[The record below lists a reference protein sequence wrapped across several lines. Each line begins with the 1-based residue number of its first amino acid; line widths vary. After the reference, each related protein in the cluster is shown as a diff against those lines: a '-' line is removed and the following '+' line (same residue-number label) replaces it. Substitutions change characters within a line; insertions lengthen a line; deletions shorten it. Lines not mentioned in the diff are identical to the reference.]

1 MRRTVRILLLT
12 FPVLLSGCATP
23 VWIPA
28 KAPAPRASAKAAAQA
43 QPVQANAAQASEEHD
58 LLLARNTLPRLYTYT
73 GLSDTQLQQV
83 HEVELAIAQRQGHH
97 AWQLASE
104 LEQQLK
110 NRIAHHRV
118 ARGES
123 LWTISGRE
131 DVYDNPWLWP
141 LIWDAN
147 RDTVPDPAV
156 LRAGQT
162 LKIHPNPTIN
172 EVVRAVNYAHEHAGS
187 HIHIGEVREVSK

>member
-1 MRRTVRILLLT
+1 MHRIARILLLT
-12 FPVLLSGCATP
+12 FPALLSGCATP
-23 VWIPA
+23 VWIPV
-28 KAPAPRASAKAAAQA
+28 PAPRAQVKSQAVPSLPGRVSAAK
-43 QPVQANAAQASEEHD
+43 ASEEHD
-58 LLLARNTLPRLYTYT
+58 LLLARNALPRLYTYT
-73 GLSDTQLQQV
+73 GLSDAQLQQV
-83 HEVELAIAQRQGHH
+83 HEVELAIAQRQGHR

-110 NRIAHHRV
+110 NRITHHRV

-131 DVYDNPWLWP
+131 DIYDNPWLWP

-147 RDTVPDPAV
+147 RDTVRDPSR

-162 LKIHPNPTIN
+162 LKIRPNPTIK

-187 HIHIGEVREVSK
+187 HIHIGEVREVSQ